1 MIPLSFLWVFI
12 ICMAIGVPI
21 VFSLSLAPI
30 YGFLVAD
37 KAFFLQTLPQKLYI
51 GINQFPLLAI
61 PLFILAGELM
71 NTGGITQRLVNLAN
85 ALVGHFRAG
94 LAQVNIVASMLFAGL
109 SGSAVA
115 DTSALGSMLIPAME
129 REGYTRSFAAAVTAA
144 SSVIGP
150 IIPPS
155 IIMVVYAYIMNVSVG
170 GLFLAGIVPGIACGI
185 GLMIATKIIGEK
197 RNYPKRDK
205 KASLSERAGAFRQGI
220 LPLLTPV
227 IIIGGILAGVFT
239 PTEAGAAAV
248 CYAFFISVFVIR
260 EIKLKDFTPILLR
273 TGIAAASILLAVGT
287 AVVFGWIST
296 LSGIPNKLAAFLF
309 SISENKY
316 VILLA
321 LNIFFL
327 IVGMFLDAGPAIL
340 ILGPI
345 VAPIVYQLGIEPLHF
360 AIILCV
366 NLTIGLATPP
376 MGLILFV
383 ASSISRQPIEGI
395 VRNML
400 PYYIVHILL
409 ILTVT
414 FIPALSLT
422 IPRFFQMGIQ

>member
-1 MIPLSFLWVFI
+1 MIPLSFIWVFVI
-12 ICMAIGVPI
+12 TMAIGLPI
-21 VFSLSLAPI
+21 VFALSLAPI
-30 YGFLVAD
+30 FGFVMAD
-37 KAFFLQTLPQKLYI
+37 KEFFLQTLPQKLYI

-61 PLFILAGELM
+61 PLFILAGEIM
-71 NTGGITQRLVNLAN
+71 NNGGITQRIVNLAN
-85 ALVGHFRAG
+85 AMVGHFRAG

-129 REGYTRSFAAAVTAA
+129 KEGYTRSYAAAVTGA

-170 GLFLAGIVPGIACGI
+170 GLFLAGFVPGILCGL
-185 GLMIATKIIGEK
+185 GLMVATKIIGER
-197 RNYPKRDK
+197 RNYPKREK
-205 KASLSERAGAFRQGI
+205 RASLTERTNALRQGI
-220 LPLLTPV
+220 FPLLTPV

-248 CYAFFISVFVIR
+248 VYAFFISVFVIR
-260 EIKLKDFTPILLR
+260 DIKIKDFIPILQK
-273 TGIAAASILLAVGT
+273 TGIQASAILLAVGT

-296 LSGIPNKLAAFLF
+296 LSGIPNKLSAFIFTL
-309 SISENKY
+309 SENKY
-316 VILLA
+316 ILL
-321 LNIFFL
+321 LFINIFFL

-345 VAPIVYQLGIEPLHF
+345 VAPLMYQLGIEPLHF
-360 AIILCV
+360 AIIMCV

-383 ASSISRQPIEGI
+383 ASSISRQPIESI
-395 VRNML
+395 AKDMI
-400 PYYIVHILL
+400 PYYIVHIFI
-409 ILTVT
+409 ILAVT

-422 IPRFFQMGIQ
+422 IPRYFGMGI

>member
-1 MIPLSFLWVFI
+1 MIPLSFIWVFVVT
-12 ICMAIGVPI
+12 MAIGLPI
-21 VFSLSLAPI
+21 VFALSLAPI
-30 YGFLVAD
+30 FGFLAAD

-61 PLFILAGELM
+61 PLFILAGEIM
-71 NTGGITQRLVNLAN
+71 NSGGITQRIVNLAN
-85 ALVGHFRAG
+85 VMVGHFRAG

-129 REGYTRSFAAAVTAA
+129 KEGYTRAYAAAVTGA

-155 IIMVVYAYIMNVSVG
+155 IIMVIYAYIMNVSVG
-170 GLFLAGIVPGIACGI
+170 GLFLAGFIPGITCGL
-185 GLMIATKIIGEK
+185 GLMIVTKIIGER
-197 RNYPKRDK
+197 RNYPKREK
-205 KASLSERAGAFRQGI
+205 RASFKERRDAFKQGI
-220 LPLLTPV
+220 FPLLTPV

-248 CYAFFISVFVIR
+248 VYAFFISVFVIKD
-260 EIKLKDFTPILLR
+260 IKIKDFIPILLK
-273 TGIAAASILLAVGT
+273 TGIAASAILLAVGT

-296 LSGIPNKLAAFLF
+296 LSGIPNKLSAYIFTL
-309 SISENKY
+309 SDNKY
-316 VILLA
+316 LLLLL

-345 VAPIVYQLGIEPLHF
+345 VAPLMYGLGVEPLHF
-360 AIILCV
+360 AIIMCV

-383 ASSISRQPIEGI
+383 ASSISRQPIESI
-395 VRNML
+395 AKNML
-400 PYYIVHILL
+400 PYYIVHILI
-409 ILTVT
+409 ILAVT

-422 IPRFFQMGIQ
+422 IPRYFGMGI